1 MDLAERYN
9 VAVVLICHFNK
20 NQKGD
25 AITRII
31 GSTDIVG
38 ASRSYIAL
46 GKVPDEDGVKYMS
59 HEKSS
64 LEKRGKT
71 ILFEINPAE
80 GGIKYLG
87 ENNMTMDDYTK
98 QQSENRRRAAPAV
111 EAAKQFI
118 INQMQEGKR
127 AAKEI
132 KTLAVANKI
141 SERTLDRARKELSI
155 QCKQE
160 GFGGQYYWLLPS
172 DIT

>member
-1 MDLAERYN
+1 
-9 VAVVLICHFNK
+9 
-20 NQKGD
+20 
-25 AITRII
+25 
-31 GSTDIVG
+31 
-38 ASRSYIAL
+38 
-46 GKVPDEDGVKYMS
+46 MS

-98 QQSENRRRAAPAV
+98 QQSENRKRAAPAV

-118 INQMQEGKR
+118 VNQMPEGKR